1 MAKIYEQEGVTDVNI
16 IASGTTLTGDIIST
30 GDCRIDGTVKGNIKS
45 KSKVII
51 GHSGSVEGDIVC
63 QSIDIE
69 GNVKAN
75 INVGELL
82 TLKTTAI
89 LVGNIMVGKVAIEPG
104 ANFAGNCKMHNNKIE
119 IPIDSS
125 QKNEP
130 NQII

>member
-1 MAKIYEQEGVTDVNI
+1 MAKIYEQENVTDVNI
-16 IASGTTLTGDIIST
+16 IASGTTLTGDIISA

-51 GHSGSVEGDIVC
+51 GHSGTVEGDIVC

-82 TLKTTAI
+82 TLKATAI
-89 LVGNIMVGKVAIEPG
+89 LVGNIIVGKIAIEPG

-119 IPIDSS
+119 IPVDSP
-125 QKNEP
+125 QKNET
-130 NQII
+130 NQVL